1 MKDSSKYLAGLY
13 MTAIQD
19 KIDKIS
25 NGDIM
30 TKQETLNIILDEL
43 EKPYNNESEYYNTA
57 RTEMLIKSLHLHGIG
72 YTHKK
77 LIKFLA
83 RALRKDSNGLFAER
97 YRLNALSK
105 EYTNLLY
112 NNKKTMNDIKSIYDI
127 VFNEYEC
134 DMSVIDNIDVPK
146 SELVY
151 THKENHNTKPRRNY
165 RYPKYYNK
173 INA

>member
-1 MKDSSKYLAGLY
+1 MKDSSKYLAELY
-13 MTAIQD
+13 IMAIKD

-25 NGDIM
+25 NGETM
-30 TKQETLNIILDEL
+30 AKQ
-43 EKPYNNESEYYNTA
+43 
-57 RTEMLIKSLHLHGIG
+57 
-72 YTHKK
+72 KK

-83 RALRKDSNGLFAER
+83 RELRKER
-97 YRLNALSK
+97 HRFDTLSK
-105 EYTNLLY
+105 EYVNLLY

-127 VFNEYEC
+127 VFNKYEC
-134 DMSVIDNIDVPK
+134 DISVIDNIDVPK

>member
-83 RALRKDSNGLFAER
+83 RELRKER
-97 YRLNALSK
+97 HRFDTLSK
-105 EYTNLLY
+105 EYVNLLY

-134 DMSVIDNIDVPK
+134 DMSVINNIDVPK
-146 SELVY
+146 SEPGSVY
-151 THKENHNTKPRRNY
+151 IHKENHNIKPRRNY

-173 INA
+173 INV

>member
-1 MKDSSKYLAGLY
+1 MKDSSKYLAELY
-13 MTAIQD
+13 MMAIKD

-25 NGDIM
+25 NGDTM
-30 TKQETLNIILDEL
+30 AKQ
-43 EKPYNNESEYYNTA
+43 
-57 RTEMLIKSLHLHGIG
+57 
-72 YTHKK
+72 KK

-83 RALRKDSNGLFAER
+83 RELRKDSNGLFAER
-97 YRLNALSK
+97 YRFNALSK

-146 SELVY
+146 SEVEPVY
-151 THKENHNTKPRRNY
+151 IHKENHNTKPRRNY

-173 INA
+173 INT